1 MATDLVLGGP
11 VRGDDFCFRTEFL
24 DDLWDSLRK
33 NNILLVG
40 PRRMGKT
47 SVMYHL
53 LDQPRNDCVVVYL
66 NTEALT
72 SPADF
77 ILQLIFALKENQ
89 PSYFFEQLGM
99 IWGLYKNLI
108 RHSRASEFFEIRDVL
123 RGELNWD
130 EHWQDQAS
138 ELFNGIKR
146 INQKVIFMVDELPDM
161 LLRIQKRSPE
171 QFETFLHWFRIIR
184 QTPNA
189 CVQWLVAGSTNLIGT
204 LDQTGHSKLINDF
217 YHLDLP
223 PFSYKEME
231 NFTLKV
237 FSEREVEFD
246 AEVIPRVQALLGKAI
261 PYFLQFMLKELAT
274 WSRHNEGQILTK
286 DIVDQIFD
294 QVLLGN
300 RALGHLQHFYSRI
313 GVYYP
318 EMESE
323 QAVDMLSFLSRSQ
336 GETLKALFA
345 RYEDFEKKRPEPRP
359 QRQLMQS
366 FSRLM
371 LLLQTDFYIEDQGG
385 RVYDFSNQLLKL
397 WWQKYYPPSS

>member
-11 VRGDDFCFRTEFL
+11 VRGDDFCFRAEFL

-33 NNILLVG
+33 NNILLIG

-53 LDQPRNDCVVVYL
+53 LDHPRDDYVVVYL

-77 ILQLIFALKENQ
+77 ILQLIFALKESQ

-184 QTPNA
+184 QTPDS

-204 LDQTGHSKLINDF
+204 LDQTGHTKLINDF

-223 PFSYKEME
+223 PFSFKEME
-231 NFTLKV
+231 NFALKV
-237 FSEREVEFD
+237 FSERGVEFD
-246 AEVIPRVQALLGKAI
+246 AEAIPRLQALLGKAI

-286 DIVDQIFD
+286 EVVDQIFD
-294 QVLLGN
+294 QILLGN
-300 RALGHLQHFYSRI
+300 RALGHLQHFHSRI
-313 GVYYP
+313 EVYYP
-318 EMESE
+318 EMERE
-323 QAVDMLSFLSRSQ
+323 QAMDMLSFLSRAQ
-336 GETLKALFA
+336 GETLKALFS
-345 RYEDFEKKRPEPRP
+345 RYEGFEKKRPEPRP
-359 QRQLMQS
+359 QRQLMQA

-385 RVYDFSNQLLKL
+385 RVYDFSNRLLKL
-397 WWQKYYPPSS
+397 WWQKYYPPAS